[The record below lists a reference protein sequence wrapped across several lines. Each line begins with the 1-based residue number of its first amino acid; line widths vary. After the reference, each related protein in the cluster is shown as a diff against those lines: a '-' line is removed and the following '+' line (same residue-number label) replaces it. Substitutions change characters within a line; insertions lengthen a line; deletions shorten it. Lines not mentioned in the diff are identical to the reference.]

1 VHTDPSSS
9 SQPDERDRPDGPDG
23 GRRIDPEADLT
34 GLLRSWPLE
43 PDRVQVRAF
52 VGLDGRRKLQV
63 RLPLGVLQME
73 SEGRPDGL
81 PSALDE
87 ARRRRDEF
95 VRLRG
100 DATGFRLD
108 EELCSALREEARLH
122 QYRCVA
128 HFALGD
134 YDRVRGDAER
144 VLDILN
150 TCRRFAF
157 RPADREALEHIR
169 APMLLTRARAEVA
182 AALRGGSNRD
192 ALDAI
197 ERGLAALR
205 IAFRMVGAEDR
216 FDEANETEALRRM
229 RESLVP
235 KLPAS
240 QRIEL
245 EERLRAAVAS
255 ENYELA
261 SILRDELRQLG

>member
-1 VHTDPSSS
+1 VHTDPSSPNPDWS
-9 SQPDERDRPDGPDG
+9 DGDCQPA
-23 GRRIDPEADLT
+23 PEADLT
-34 GLLRSWPLE
+34 PVLRDWPLE
-43 PDRVQVRAF
+43 ADRVQVRAF
-52 VGLDGRRKLQV
+52 IGADGRRKIQV
-63 RLPLGVLQME
+63 RLPMGIVQME
-73 SEGRPDGL
+73 SQGRPDGL

-87 ARRRRDEF
+87 VRRLRDGYAS
-95 VRLRG
+95 VRG
-100 DATGFRLD
+100 DATGFRIE
-108 EELCSALREEARLH
+108 EELCAALREEAGLH
-122 QYRCVA
+122 QHRCVA

-144 VLDILN
+144 VLEILDA
-150 TCRRFAF
+150 CRRFAR
-157 RPADREALEHIR
+157 RPADREALEHLRPPI
-169 APMLLTRARAEVA
+169 LLTRARAEVA
-182 AALRGGSNRD
+182 AALGSGSNRD

-205 IAFRMVGAEDR
+205 VAFRVNGAEDR
-216 FDEANETEALRRM
+216 FEEANETLALRRM

-245 EERLRAAVAS
+245 EERLRAAVAA

>member
-1 VHTDPSSS
+1 MHTNPSSP
-9 SQPDERDRPDGPDG
+9 QPDRSDG
-23 GRRIDPEADLT
+23 GRQTGPEADL
-34 GLLRSWPLE
+34 GRLLRDWPLE
-43 PDRVQVRAF
+43 ADRVQVRAI

-63 RLPLGVLQME
+63 RLPLGILQME

-87 ARRRRDEF
+87 VRRRRDDYAG
-95 VRLRG
+95 LRG
-100 DATGFRLD
+100 DATGFRIE
-108 EELCSALREEARLH
+108 EELCAALRDEAGLH
-122 QYRCVA
+122 QHRCVA

-134 YDRVRGDAER
+134 YERVRGDADH
-144 VLDILN
+144 VLEILDAS
-150 TCRRFAF
+150 RRFAR
-157 RPADREALEHIR
+157 RPADREALEHLRPSI
-169 APMLLTRARAEVA
+169 LLTRARAEVA
-182 AALRGGSNRD
+182 AALRAGSNRD

-205 IAFRMVGAEDR
+205 VAFRVNGVEER
-216 FDEANETEALRRM
+216 FEEANETEALRRM

-245 EERLRAAVAS
+245 EERLRAAVAA